1 MENNNTWENWFN
13 YIIHSIDNHE
23 YWLINVQHEFEYSG
37 NRITGIEE
45 REKIREEQRK
55 KIKSEV
61 NDLELRLEKS
71 ENSIVSLNVIISTG
85 MGIAGVVLTILGILG
100 SVGTI

>member
-1 MENNNTWENWFN
+1 
-13 YIIHSIDNHE
+13 
-23 YWLINVQHEFEYSG
+23 VQHEFEYSG

-61 NDLELRLEKS
+61 NELELRLEKS
-71 ENSIVSLNVIISTG
+71 ENSIVSLKVTISTG